1 MATHTLRFDPDSSSS
16 SSDDE
21 DVPPQ
26 VKRICTECEARRR
39 TGESQCQAPPPPP
52 VAPATPP
59 PCEEDLLDG
68 TAFVVQNAS
77 APSPDGKTAE
87 YLRSLMGKMRLDLER
102 EVLQANTTFTS
113 GAMVNNVVAEAFRN
127 VSDLI
132 KSDINYIPY
141 STFAEMLNNENKLM
155 TLGGCDPMATLF
167 SRSSNKEMG
176 TFNYVE
182 ERVQDMLGRV
192 VRATENFAFRPAQR
206 LVVAYYLSQLPF
218 ELHARVR
225 DAGMALNTAHHVT
238 LPPNTRSSIM
248 VLNLPTGSGKT
259 ALAILMAM
267 TEVSDPTLWQGL
279 NASWRERVWRATSVG
294 ETGLA
299 SCVALQDQVLARVVV
314 AYVPVQLLGHWKHA
328 AGLINGALRKEKGH
342 GFTIWTGLDPIQRQS
357 ASQPRV
363 SKTLTLAHKQASA
376 TGTPILW
383 IVAHTPEAVTHTL
396 RQSPSITF
404 ATKIYDECSTAQEPP
419 VKAHEARA
427 VSTLI
432 LQATI
437 ARLSSNRNSTVSKFV
452 LGGDRFHLR
461 NVRHAAVMHM
471 LTLPNWLIHMVGI
484 DMARVM
490 PRGIQRVG
498 LKVRVQ
504 SLSGQMLNSDL
515 TITGM
520 DDLLKAAMTSA
531 GGENTL
537 TREEYDHLLAQ
548 CVEIL
553 GTNSTREAAAT
564 AAAAADATP
573 SSSSTDAADATG
585 GGTSIHTRL
594 LAAKANA
601 EAAAEA
607 LPAPPPKPPRYA
619 PEEEVAEWYE
629 ERERVR
635 KKRLA
640 FGATTRLFG
649 ALAKAIDPANRA
661 ECPIGL
667 DEIPPEHCGVLWCCS
682 TCFDVRNRKYFREKC
697 PVCNQKFAS
706 CVMVATQAIAAIDPV
721 GDVAGA
727 TGAALGAAPAPND
740 APSTEGDEA
749 ALREA
754 FAALTATERVFSGSM
769 KAVVAAIDAFLRY
782 KPRGARILLAFPCEG
797 NREEHKTTMKTRE
810 TLRTSL
816 AGRAHSIESI
826 GASAT
831 KTRDT
836 VDRFLSDAPTNQ
848 VLLIN
853 TNDRDHS
860 RSLEGLD
867 LYTTDLVLLREDE
880 STQSSTYVQAIG
892 RMMRPQ
898 FRTYVSDGWGCTGD
912 DDDEEEGNVAHPDKW
927 LVLLEDAAP
936 AEAGAAGAAEED
948 SSSEGEWEDIDAAQL
963 VDVGPDEAR
972 ALLGG
977 A

>member
-1 MATHTLRFDPDSSSS
+1 MATHTLQFDPESSSS

-21 DVPPQ
+21 DAPPPA
-26 VKRICTECEARRR
+26 KRVCPECEARRLA
-39 TGESQCQAPPPPP
+39 GEAQPHASQPP
-52 VAPATPP
+52 AITPSTLP

-68 TAFVVQNAS
+68 TAFVVPNAS
-77 APSPDGKTAE
+77 APSPDSKTAE
-87 YLRSLMGKMRLDLER
+87 YVRSLMGKMRLGLER
-102 EVLQANTTFTS
+102 EVLQANTTFAS
-113 GAMVNNVVAEAFRN
+113 NVMVNNGAAEALRN

-132 KSDINYIPY
+132 KSDVNYIPY
-141 STFAEMLNNENKLM
+141 SSFADMLHRENQLS
-155 TLGGCDPMATLF
+155 TLGGTDPMATLF
-167 SRSSNKEMG
+167 LRHSNKELK
-176 TFNYVE
+176 TFDYVE
-182 ERVQDMLGRV
+182 RHLEDMLEHV
-192 VRATENFAFRPAQR
+192 VRTTRDFAFSPAQR
-206 LVVAYYLSQLPF
+206 VVVGYWLSHFPF

-225 DAGMALNTAHHVT
+225 AAGMAVRASHQVG
-238 LPPNTRSSIM
+238 LPPNTRPSLT

-267 TEVSDPTLWQGL
+267 TEVCDPALWQGL
-279 NASWRERVWRATSVG
+279 TASWRERVWLSASIG
-294 ETGLA
+294 ETGLTN
-299 SCVALQDQVLARVVV
+299 CVSLEDGVLARVVI
-314 AYVPVQLLGHWKHA
+314 AYVPAQLSNQWKYA
-328 AGLINGALRKEKGH
+328 ADLVNDALHREKGY
-342 GFTIWTGLDPIQRQS
+342 GFTIWTGQG
-357 ASQPRV
+357 AT
-363 SKTLTLAHKQASA
+363 KTLTLAHKRANA
-376 TGTPILW
+376 TGVPILW
-383 IVAHTPEAVTHTL
+383 IVAHTPEAVMHTL
-396 RQSPSITF
+396 RQSPFITF
-404 ATKIYDECSTAQEPP
+404 ATKIYDECSTTQEPP
-419 VKAHEARA
+419 ANAPEARA

-437 ARLSSNRNSTVSKFV
+437 SRLSSDRNSIVAKLV
-452 LGGDRFHLR
+452 LGGERFNLR
-461 NVRHAAVMHM
+461 NARHAAFMHM
-471 LTLPNWLIHMVGI
+471 LTLPNWLTHMLSN

-498 LKVRVQ
+498 MKVHVQ

-515 TITGM
+515 TITSM

-537 TREEYDHLLAQ
+537 NKEEYDHLLVQ

-564 AAAAADATP
+564 DAAATVAPPAPP
-573 SSSSTDAADATG
+573 STGGTDATG
-585 GGTSIHTRL
+585 DGTSIHARL

-601 EAAAEA
+601 EAAAAA
-607 LPAPPPKPPRYA
+607 LPAPAPKPHRHA
-619 PEEEVAEWYE
+619 PEEELAEWWSGHE

-682 TCFDVRNRKYFREKC
+682 TCFDVRNRKYFRDKC

-706 CVMVATQAIAAIDPV
+706 CVMVATQAISAIDPI
-721 GDVAGA
+721 DVNA
-727 TGAALGAAPAPND
+727 TGAAPAPV
-740 APSTEGDEA
+740 PSTPSSAGDEA

-754 FAALTATERVFSGSM
+754 FEALSATDRVFSGSM

-782 KPRGARILLAFPCEG
+782 KPMGARILLAFPCEG

-810 TLRTSL
+810 TLKTSL
-816 AGRAHSIESI
+816 AGRVHSIESI
-826 GASAT
+826 GTSARKT
-831 KTRDT
+831 KET
-836 VDRFLSDAPTNQ
+836 VDRFVSDAPTNQ
-848 VLLIN
+848 IILIN

-860 RSLEGLD
+860 RSVEGID
-867 LYTTDLVLLREDE
+867 LHTADLVLLRPDE

-892 RMMRPQ
+892 RMVRPQ
-898 FRTYVSDGWGCTGD
+898 FRTYVPDGWGCTGED
-912 DDDEEEGNVAHPDKW
+912 DGEEEYGRPDKW
-927 LVLLEDAAP
+927 VVLLEDAAP

-972 ALLGG
+972 ALLAG

>member
-1 MATHTLRFDPDSSSS
+1 MLQFGSDSSS
-16 SSDDE
+16 DE
-21 DVPPQ
+21 EDGPPPA
-26 VKRICTECEARRR
+26 KRPCPVCEARRR
-39 TGESQCQAPPPPP
+39 AGEALPQAPPPPP

-59 PCEEDLLDG
+59 CEEDLLNG
-68 TAFVVQNAS
+68 TAFVVPNAA
-77 APSPDGKTAE
+77 APSPDGKTAD
-87 YLRSLMGKMRLDLER
+87 YIRSLMSKMRLDLER
-102 EVLQANTTFTS
+102 EVLQANTAFHS
-113 GAMVNNVVAEAFRN
+113 GVMVNNVVAEALRN

-132 KSDINYIPY
+132 KSDVNYIPY
-141 STFAEMLNNENKLM
+141 SSFAEMLHNENKLM
-155 TLGGCDPMATLF
+155 TLGGTDPMATLF

-182 ERVQDMLGRV
+182 EHLQDMLGRV
-192 VRATENFAFRPAQR
+192 VRSTENFAFRPAQR
-206 LVVAYYLSQLPF
+206 LVVAYYLAQLPF

-225 DAGMALNTAHHVT
+225 GADMALNTARSVT
-238 LPPNTRSSIM
+238 LPPNTRSSIT

-267 TEVSDPTLWQGL
+267 TEVCDRTLWQGL

-314 AYVPVQLLGHWKHA
+314 AYVPVQLLGQWKRA
-328 AGLINGALRKEKGH
+328 AELVNGAFRREKGH

-376 TGTPILW
+376 TGCPILW

-396 RQSPSITF
+396 RQSPFITC

-419 VKAHEARA
+419 TGTPEARA

-437 ARLSSNRNSTVSKFV
+437 ARLSSNRNSVVSKFV
-452 LGGDRFHLR
+452 LGGDRFNLR

-471 LTLPNWLIHMVGI
+471 ITLPNWLIHMVSI

-490 PRGIQRVG
+490 PRGIQRVK
-498 LKVRVQ
+498 LQVRVQ

-515 TITGM
+515 TITSM

-537 TREEYDHLLAQ
+537 TKEEYDHLLAR

-553 GTNSTREAAAT
+553 GANSTREAAAAT
-564 AAAAADATP
+564 AATAAST
-573 SSSSTDAADATG
+573 SSSSTDAAGATG
-585 GGTSIHTRL
+585 GGTSIHARL
-594 LAAKANA
+594 LAARANA
-601 EAAAEA
+601 EAAAAA
-607 LPAPPPKPPRYA
+607 LPTPAPKPHRHA
-619 PEEEVAEWYE
+619 PEEELAEWWSGHE

-682 TCFDVRNRKYFREKC
+682 TCFDVRNRRFFRDKC

-727 TGAALGAAPAPND
+727 IDAAGAAPAPND

-836 VDRFLSDAPTNQ
+836 VDRFLSDALTNQ
-848 VLLIN
+848 IILIN

-898 FRTYVSDGWGCTGD
+898 FRTYVSDGWGCTGAES
-912 DDDEEEGNVAHPDKW
+912 DDDEEEGNVGHADKW

-936 AEAGAAGAAEED
+936 AEAGAVGAAEED

-972 ALLGG
+972 ALLAG

>member
-1 MATHTLRFDPDSSSS
+1 MATHTLQFDPESSSS

-21 DVPPQ
+21 DAPPPA
-26 VKRICTECEARRR
+26 KRVCPECEARRLA
-39 TGESQCQAPPPPP
+39 GEAQPHASQPP
-52 VAPATPP
+52 AITPSTLP

-68 TAFVVQNAS
+68 TAFVVPNAS
-77 APSPDGKTAE
+77 APSPDSKTAE
-87 YLRSLMGKMRLDLER
+87 YVRSLMGKMRLGLER
-102 EVLQANTTFTS
+102 EVLQANTTFAS
-113 GAMVNNVVAEAFRN
+113 NVMVNNGAAEALRN

-132 KSDINYIPY
+132 KSDVNYIPY
-141 STFAEMLNNENKLM
+141 SSFADMLHRENQLS
-155 TLGGCDPMATLF
+155 TLGGTDPMATLF
-167 SRSSNKEMG
+167 LRHSNKELK
-176 TFNYVE
+176 TFDYVE
-182 ERVQDMLGRV
+182 RHLEDMLEHV
-192 VRATENFAFRPAQR
+192 VRTTRDFAFSPAQR
-206 LVVAYYLSQLPF
+206 VVVGYWLSHFPF

-225 DAGMALNTAHHVT
+225 AAGMAVRASHQVG
-238 LPPNTRSSIM
+238 LPPNTRPSLT

-267 TEVSDPTLWQGL
+267 TEVCDPALWQGL
-279 NASWRERVWRATSVG
+279 TASWRERVWLSASIG
-294 ETGLA
+294 ETGLTN
-299 SCVALQDQVLARVVV
+299 CVSLEDGVLARVVI
-314 AYVPVQLLGHWKHA
+314 AYVPAQLSNQWKYA
-328 AGLINGALRKEKGH
+328 ADLVNDALHREKGY
-342 GFTIWTGLDPIQRQS
+342 GFTIWTGQG
-357 ASQPRV
+357 AT
-363 SKTLTLAHKQASA
+363 KTLTLAHKRANA
-376 TGTPILW
+376 TGVPILW
-383 IVAHTPEAVTHTL
+383 IVAHTPEAVMHTL
-396 RQSPSITF
+396 RQSPFITF
-404 ATKIYDECSTAQEPP
+404 ATKIYDECSTTQEPP
-419 VKAHEARA
+419 ANAPEARA

-437 ARLSSNRNSTVSKFV
+437 SRLSSDRNSIVAKLV
-452 LGGDRFHLR
+452 LGGERFNLR
-461 NVRHAAVMHM
+461 NARHAAFMHM
-471 LTLPNWLIHMVGI
+471 LTLPNWLTHMLSN

-498 LKVRVQ
+498 MKVHVQ

-515 TITGM
+515 TITSM

-537 TREEYDHLLAQ
+537 NKEEYDHLLVQ

-564 AAAAADATP
+564 DAAATVAPPAPP
-573 SSSSTDAADATG
+573 STGGTDATG
-585 GGTSIHTRL
+585 DGTSIHARL

-601 EAAAEA
+601 EAAAAA
-607 LPAPPPKPPRYA
+607 LPAPAPKPHRHA
-619 PEEEVAEWYE
+619 PEEELAEWWSGHE

-682 TCFDVRNRKYFREKC
+682 TCFDVRNRKYFRDKC

-706 CVMVATQAIAAIDPV
+706 CVMVATQAISAIDPI
-721 GDVAGA
+721 DVNA
-727 TGAALGAAPAPND
+727 TGAAPAPV
-740 APSTEGDEA
+740 PSTPSSAGDEA

-754 FAALTATERVFSGSM
+754 FEALSATDRVFSGSM

-782 KPRGARILLAFPCEG
+782 KPMGARILLAFPCEG

-810 TLRTSL
+810 TLKTSL
-816 AGRAHSIESI
+816 AGRVHSIESI
-826 GASAT
+826 GTSARKT
-831 KTRDT
+831 KET
-836 VDRFLSDAPTNQ
+836 VDRFVSDAPTNQ
-848 VLLIN
+848 IILIN

-860 RSLEGLD
+860 RSVEGID
-867 LYTTDLVLLREDE
+867 LHTADLVLLRPDE

-892 RMMRPQ
+892 RMVRPQ
-898 FRTYVSDGWGCTGD
+898 FRTYVPDGWGCTGED
-912 DDDEEEGNVAHPDKW
+912 DGEEEYGRPDKW
-927 LVLLEDAAP
+927 VVLLEDAAP
-936 AEAGAAGAAEED
+936 AEAGAAEED

-972 ALLGG
+972 ALLAG